1 MKKGVI
7 LVMSCE
13 QERYINEEAIIR
25 KTWAKPIINGE
36 VEKLSIIFY
45 RGGAEEE
52 SFDEE
57 KCLLKLKSP
66 DDLNGTYEKTQAAFR
81 YLENNK
87 IEYDYVFRT
96 NTSTYINID
105 ALIQFLEFEDMGED
119 VMYTSH
125 LVVNKLS
132 NHIPYGGGHYLII
145 PRKLIIELF
154 LIYEPKDLKCS
165 IDDPVIGYLM
175 GAYYCGEY
183 LEKHILQV
191 DSISTMREPYFNDLS
206 TAYCVRIKDEEN
218 PENNIVNMI
227 GLHILYKNLN
237 IQTKINKPHGFTKIN
252 TLYGKIP
259 IDEKHG

>member
-36 VEKLSIIFY
+36 IENLSIIFY

-57 KCLLKLKSP
+57 NCLLKLKSP
-66 DDLNGTYEKTQAAFR
+66 DNLNGTYEKTQAAFR

-105 ALIQFLEFEDMGED
+105 ALIQFLGFEDMGED
-119 VMYTSH
+119 VVYSTNLLFNS
-125 LVVNKLS
+125 S
-132 NHIPYGGGHYLII
+132 NDFVPFGSGYFLII

-154 LIYEPKDLKCS
+154 LIYKPQNLKCG

-175 GAYYCGEY
+175 GFYYRDKY
-183 LEKHILQV
+183 LEKHILQI
-191 DSISTMREPYFNDLS
+191 DSISTMKESYFNDLS
-206 TAYCVRIKDEEN
+206 TAYCVRVKDEGN

-237 IQTKINKPHGFTKIN
+237 TQTKINKPHGFTKIN

-259 IDEKHG
+259 IDEKHD